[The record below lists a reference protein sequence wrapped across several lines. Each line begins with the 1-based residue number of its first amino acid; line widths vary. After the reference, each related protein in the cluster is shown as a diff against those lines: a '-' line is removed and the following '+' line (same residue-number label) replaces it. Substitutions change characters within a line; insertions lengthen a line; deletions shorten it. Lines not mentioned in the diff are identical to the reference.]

1 MTNYNFTTLN
11 DKEFEELARDLL
23 SRKLNIELQSFRTGK
38 DKGID
43 LRYSTVSDE
52 NEIVVQVK
60 HYAGSKFSNLISVLK
75 NSEYEKIEKLKPK
88 QYIIVTSLPL
98 NPDEKETIKSTLSP
112 FILSTN
118 DIYGKESLNT
128 LISDYKDVEEKY
140 YKLWLSSTT
149 ILTRIL
155 KNGIKG
161 RSEFVQSRIESKLK
175 IFVQNETYN
184 DAVKVLNKRNFILIT
199 GAPGIGKSTLADM
212 LTYQL
217 LAKDFELTY
226 VRAIEDAEESYLEDK
241 QQVFLFDD
249 FLGTITLD
257 LTSSRNLDASISN
270 FIQRVKNDNKKR
282 LILTCRTTI
291 LNQAKEKSEKLNNS
305 KLDIA
310 QHEVKIQDYSDLD
323 KAKILYNHLYFSDLT
338 QPHKNVI
345 FQNQFYWKIIKHR
358 NYNPRLIEFFTD
370 IDRVEDNEQYDVTI
384 TNFLENPEKIWEKS
398 YENQTSEEGK
408 ILLATLFSL
417 RGYYVVNEQQLKD
430 AFESR
435 LDYEV
440 KFNNYTKASNIFRK
454 TTKELHDAFITRV
467 IDAKYNSIE
476 YRFLNP
482 SVEDFLVYYYN
493 LNIDIYFVVLEAA
506 SYFEQFKNKIST
518 EQPADRKVLFVSEN
532 YTKLLSLFTRKIG
545 DLKSYSGILE
555 LDIVICLIQLF
566 KWSDIESLVVKY
578 LKECSIDYLD
588 WKNKKDLVFILKY
601 FAEKDIVDYFPISLN
616 HVFIK
621 LTENI
626 QSHYLLSEIQDLF
639 LFEKYSEFVSKMKNS
654 NVEEF
659 SNYRNNIK
667 EFWGREIDVY
677 VKDDWDVK
685 KADNLEDLK
694 KVVRSR
700 IKDAIKINKKIGI
713 YNYIKFKTYQ
723 FDYEKQLNE
732 NLLEKEANIKQR
744 GIKIN
749 KIQHSTNQRAEIDR
763 LFNYEPNKINDE
775 LI

>member
-11 DKEFEELARDLL
+11 DKEFEELAGDLL
-23 SRKLNIELQSFRTGK
+23 SRKLNLNLQSFRTGK

-43 LRYSTVSDE
+43 LRYSTENDE

-60 HYAGSKFSNLISVLK
+60 HYAGSKFSNLISTLK

-88 QYIIVTSLPL
+88 QYVIVTSLPL
-98 NPDEKETIKSTLSP
+98 NPDEKEKIKSTLSP
-112 FILSTN
+112 FIISTN
-118 DIYGKESLNT
+118 DIYGKESLNS
-128 LISDYKDVEEKY
+128 LISEYKDVEEKY

-161 RSEFVQSRIESKLK
+161 RSEFAQSRIESKLK

-184 DAVKVLNKRNFILIT
+184 DAVKVLNKRNFILLT
-199 GAPGIGKSTLADM
+199 GAPGIGKSTLSDM

-217 LAKDFELTY
+217 LAKDFELIY
-226 VRAIEDAEESYLEDK
+226 VRAIEEAEEAYIEDK

-310 QHEVKIQDYSDLD
+310 QHEVKIEDYSDLD
-323 KAKILYNHLYFSDLT
+323 KAKILYNHLYFSCLT
-338 QPHKNVI
+338 EKHKDVI

-370 IDRVEDNEQYDVTI
+370 IDRVEDDEKYDATI
-384 TNFLENPEKIWEKS
+384 INFLENPEKIWEKS

-435 LDYEV
+435 IDFEV
-440 KFNNYTKASNIFRK
+440 KFNNYSKSSNIFRK
-454 TTKELHDAFITRV
+454 TLKELHDAFITRV
-467 IDAKYNSIE
+467 IDAKYNSVE

-482 SVEDFLVYYYN
+482 SIEDFLVYYFN
-493 LNIDIYFVVLEAA
+493 RNIEIYFDVLEAA
-506 SYFEQFKNKIST
+506 SYFEQFKNKITT
-518 EQPADRKVLFVSEN
+518 EQPAERKVLFVSEN
-532 YTKLLSLFTRKIG
+532 YAKLLDIYTRKID
-545 DLKSYSGILE
+545 DLKSYSGIIE
-555 LDIVICLIQLF
+555 FDIVICLLQLF
-566 KWSDIESLVVKY
+566 KWSDVDDVVLKY
-578 LKECSIDYLD
+578 LKNCQLDYLD

-601 FAEKDIVDYFPISLN
+601 FAEKDIVDSFPISLA

-626 QSHYLLSEIQDLF
+626 QSHYLLNEIEELF
-639 LFEKYSEFVSKMKNS
+639 MYEKYSEFVGEMKNS
-654 NVEEF
+654 KAEEF

-685 KADNLEDLK
+685 KADNLADLK

-700 IKDAIKINKKIGI
+700 IKDAVKINKKVGI
-713 YNYIKFKTYQ
+713 FNHIKFKNFK
-723 FDYEKQLNE
+723 FDYEKQLTE
-732 NLLEKEANIKQR
+732 NLLEKEMTIEQR

-749 KIQHSTNQRAEIDR
+749 KIQTATNQRTEIDR
-763 LFNYEPNKINDE
+763 LFNHEQNNISE
-775 LI
+775 LPF